1 MIFTAAAARALTR
14 ALTGAPTL
22 TQTLTQTRTPPRSAR
37 SASTRTPTRPV
48 PGRRIPTR
56 RRRTAP
62 AVLAAAVLALT
73 ASSLSACSSGG
84 DHAAPSPS
92 PTVSRARI
100 TTTPKDGAGH
110 VGITV
115 KDVGASVA
123 DGTLTSV
130 TLMAQGG
137 PAIPGATSAAGT
149 SWHPSA
155 ALTRGTAYTL
165 TAEAKDPD
173 GRPAA
178 VTTHFTTVSE
188 SNSAIAFYSPEDAS
202 TVGVGMEV
210 SFRFDK
216 PVSDRKAAESAVK
229 ISSSGG
235 QRAVGHWFGDRRLDF
250 RPETYWTPGSKV
262 AVAFDFD
269 GLELAKGIYGVQDK
283 AFSFTVGR
291 EQISTVDAATEE
303 MTVQQNGATV
313 RTVPVS
319 TGSPQHATYN
329 GTMVISEQD
338 RQTKMN
344 STTVGLG
351 DEYDIPDVPH
361 AQRLTNSGTF
371 IHGNYWAAPATFGA
385 RASSHGCIGI
395 QDTQGG
401 GDPDSAAAWF
411 YANSIL
417 GDVVI
422 VRNSVGGGTVA
433 PDNGLSGWNLP
444 WAQWT
449 AGSALT

>member
-1 MIFTAAAARALTR
+1 MASALLAVAAL
-14 ALTGAPTL
+14 G
-22 TQTLTQTRTPPRSAR
+22 
-37 SASTRTPTRPV
+37 
-48 PGRRIPTR
+48 
-56 RRRTAP
+56 
-62 AVLAAAVLALT
+62 LT
-73 ASSLSACSSGG
+73 AACSSGGG

-92 PTVSRARI
+92 PTVSKARI

-115 KDVGASVA
+115 KDVTASVT
-123 DGTLTSV
+123 GGSFTSV
-130 TLMAQGG
+130 TLTAQGG
-137 PAIPGATSAAGT
+137 PSIPGATAGT
-149 SWHPSA
+149 TWHPSA
-155 ALTRGTAYTL
+155 NLARGTAYTL

-173 GRPAA
+173 GRTATT
-178 VTTHFTTVSE
+178 TTHFTTVSE
-188 SNSAIAFYSPEDAS
+188 KNSVIAFYTPEDTS

-216 PVSDRKAAESAVK
+216 PVSNRRAAESAVT

-235 QRAVGHWFGDRRLDF
+235 LRSVGHWFGDRRLDF
-250 RPETYWTPGSKV
+250 RPENYWTPGTRVS
-262 AVAFDFD
+262 VAFDFD

-283 AFSFTVGR
+283 SFSFTVGR
-291 EQISTVDAATEE
+291 AQISTVDAAAQQ
-303 MTVQQNGATV
+303 MTVQRDGATI

-319 TGSPQHATYN
+319 TGSPQYATYN
-329 GTMVISEQD
+329 GTMIISEQD
-338 RQTKMN
+338 RRTKMN

-371 IHGNYWAAPATFGA
+371 IHGNYWASPATFGA

-401 GDPDSAAAWF
+401 GDPDAPAAWF
-411 YANSIL
+411 YANSML

-422 VRNSVGGGTVA
+422 VRNSTGGGTVA

-444 WAQWT
+444 WAEWT
-449 AGSALT
+449 AGSAIT